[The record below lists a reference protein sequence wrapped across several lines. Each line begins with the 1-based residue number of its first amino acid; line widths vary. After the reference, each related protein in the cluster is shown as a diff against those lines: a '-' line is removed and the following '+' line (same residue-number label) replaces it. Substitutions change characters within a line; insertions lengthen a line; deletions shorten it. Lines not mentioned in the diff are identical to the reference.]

1 MANPTYNPANTFN
14 GLSYANTFGDWVV
27 ATNNLLNQN
36 NDLAANN
43 FYKGTGTMYL
53 QDGSLGLQVSN
64 NAIIGGQLQSTG
76 IGSSASIQNNLTVGG
91 QVYFSNTTT
100 SLFANGAVNVA
111 GELFAN
117 GPNTAISV
125 ANNVFVGGTTNTIT
139 LVANSSTLNVVSAN
153 TFVAANSNISSLIVG
168 STLNAN
174 TANGSLYSLIVGST
188 LNANTANGSLYSL
201 MVQGGGLTVNGTTNT
216 ITLVANSSTL
226 NVVTSNTFTS
236 NTFKSTSGNISSLV
250 VGTTL
255 NANTANGSLYSLVV
269 QGGGL
274 TVNGNFILTGTTVY
288 ASNTF
293 QLSTG
298 VSTAISSY
306 IQVARGS
313 SGANAAIRWN
323 ESSKYWD
330 ILDVGNGSYYRIL
343 TNEQINDNATNTS
356 TTLVA
361 SANSVNAVNINAS
374 AASLYAN
381 AAFIQANL
389 AFTEAN
395 SAATYANGA
404 FIQANGAFIQAN
416 GAFIQANLAF
426 TEANSA
432 ATYANGAFIQA
443 NGAFIQANL
452 AFTEANSAAS
462 YANGAFIQANGAFI
476 QANLAFT
483 EANSAA
489 SYANGAF
496 AEANAAYNQANTAS
510 SQDYTTLSTTAGVY
524 GGTTAIPVVT
534 LTANGRVSSITNTS
548 IYVPPG
554 TAIFANSG
562 QLTANASTGN
572 VLVGL
577 ANTAVTAGTYGG
589 ASVIPVH
596 TVDQFGRVT
605 AASNVNIAIASS
617 AVSGLATSAT
627 TDTTNASNINTG
639 TLAAAR
645 LPYTINQGVSTTNN
659 VQFNSLGVGTAADG
673 TAGDIVAIGN
683 ITAYYSDDNLKTKLG
698 NIQNALEMV
707 QSLNGFYYEANQTAQ
722 ELGYSVK
729 REVGVSAQE
738 VQKVLPEIVVPAP
751 IGQDYLTV
759 HYERLIPLLIEA
771 IKELK
776 AEVDQLKGK

>member
-91 QVYFSNTTT
+91 QVYLTNTTT
-100 SLFANGAVNVA
+100 SLFVSGGANIANV
-111 GELFAN
+111 LYAN

-139 LVANSSTLNVVSAN
+139 LVANSSTLNVV
-153 TFVAANSNISSLIVG
+153 
-168 STLNAN
+168 
-174 TANGSLYSLIVGST
+174 
-188 LNANTANGSLYSL
+188 
-201 MVQGGGLTVNGTTNT
+201 
-216 ITLVANSSTL
+216 
-226 NVVTSNTFTS
+226 TS

-416 GAFIQANLAF
+416 LAF

-432 ATYANGAFIQA
+432 AA
-443 NGAFIQANL
+443 
-452 AFTEANSAAS
+452 
-462 YANGAFIQANGAFI
+462 
-476 QANLAFT
+476 
-483 EANSAA
+483 
-489 SYANGAF
+489 YANGAF
-496 AEANAAYNQANTAS
+496 AQANAAYNQANTAN
-510 SQDYTTLSTTAGVY
+510 SQDYTTITTTAGTY
-524 GGTTAIPVVT
+524 GGTSAIPVIV
-534 LTANGRVSSITNTS
+534 LSANGRVSSITNTS
-548 IYVPPG
+548 ITIPSG
-554 TAIFANSG
+554 TTIIANSG
-562 QLTANASTGN
+562 QLTANSTTGN

-589 ASVIPVH
+589 ASVIPVN

-617 AVSGLATSAT
+617 AVSGLANSAT
-627 TDTTNASNINTG
+627 TDTTNASNIITG
-639 TLAAAR
+639 TLVAAR
-645 LPYTINQGVSTTNN
+645 LPYTMDQAVATTSN
-659 VQFNSLGVGTAADG
+659 VQYASLGIGTAASG
-673 TAGDIVAIGN
+673 TSGEIRATNN
-683 ITAYYSDDNLKTKLG
+683 ITAYYSSDRRFKE
-698 NIQNALEMV
+698 NIQDIPNALAAVDVIGGKLFNWTDEFLNENGGEDDYFLPKESFGVIAQDV
-707 QSLNGFYYEANQTAQ
+707 QS
-722 ELGYSVK
+722 
-729 REVGVSAQE
+729 
-738 VQKVLPEIVVPAP
+738 VLPVAVRTREDGSLAV
-751 IGQDYLTV
+751 DYEKLCA
-759 HYERLIPLLIEA
+759 LAFQA

>member
-91 QVYFSNTTT
+91 QVYLTNTTT
-100 SLFANGAVNVA
+100 SLFVSGVANIANV
-111 GELFAN
+111 LYAN

-139 LVANSSTLNVVSAN
+139 LVANSSTLNVV
-153 TFVAANSNISSLIVG
+153 
-168 STLNAN
+168 
-174 TANGSLYSLIVGST
+174 
-188 LNANTANGSLYSL
+188 
-201 MVQGGGLTVNGTTNT
+201 
-216 ITLVANSSTL
+216 
-226 NVVTSNTFTS
+226 TS

-416 GAFIQANLAF
+416 LAF

-432 ATYANGAFIQA
+432 AA
-443 NGAFIQANL
+443 
-452 AFTEANSAAS
+452 
-462 YANGAFIQANGAFI
+462 
-476 QANLAFT
+476 
-483 EANSAA
+483 
-489 SYANGAF
+489 YANGAF
-496 AEANAAYNQANTAS
+496 AQANAAYNQANTAN
-510 SQDYTTLSTTAGVY
+510 SQDYTTITTTAGTY
-524 GGTTAIPVVT
+524 GGTSAIPVIV
-534 LTANGRVSSITNTS
+534 LSANGRVSSITNTS
-548 IYVPPG
+548 ITIPSG
-554 TAIFANSG
+554 TTIIANSG
-562 QLTANASTGN
+562 QLTANSTTGN

-589 ASVIPVH
+589 ASVIPVN

-617 AVSGLATSAT
+617 VVSGLANSAT
-627 TDTTNASNINTG
+627 TDTTNASNIITG
-639 TLAAAR
+639 TLVASR
-645 LPYTINQGVSTTNN
+645 LPYTMDQAVATTSN
-659 VQFNSLGVGTAADG
+659 VQYASLGIGTAASG
-673 TAGDIVAIGN
+673 TSGEIRAVNN
-683 ITAYYSDDNLKTKLG
+683 ITAYYSSDRRFKE
-698 NIQNALEMV
+698 NIQDIPNALAAVDVIGGKLFNWTDEFLNENGGEDDYFLPKESFGVIAQDV
-707 QSLNGFYYEANQTAQ
+707 QS
-722 ELGYSVK
+722 
-729 REVGVSAQE
+729 
-738 VQKVLPEIVVPAP
+738 VLPVAVRTREDGSLAV
-751 IGQDYLTV
+751 DYEKLCA
-759 HYERLIPLLIEA
+759 LAFQA

>member
-91 QVYFSNTTT
+91 QVYLTNTTT
-100 SLFANGAVNVA
+100 SLFVSGGANIANV
-111 GELFAN
+111 LYAN

-139 LVANSSTLNVVSAN
+139 LVANSSTLNVV
-153 TFVAANSNISSLIVG
+153 
-168 STLNAN
+168 
-174 TANGSLYSLIVGST
+174 
-188 LNANTANGSLYSL
+188 
-201 MVQGGGLTVNGTTNT
+201 
-216 ITLVANSSTL
+216 
-226 NVVTSNTFTS
+226 TS

-416 GAFIQANLAF
+416 LAF

-432 ATYANGAFIQA
+432 AA
-443 NGAFIQANL
+443 
-452 AFTEANSAAS
+452 
-462 YANGAFIQANGAFI
+462 
-476 QANLAFT
+476 
-483 EANSAA
+483 
-489 SYANGAF
+489 YANGAF
-496 AEANAAYNQANTAS
+496 AQANAAYNQANTAN
-510 SQDYTTLSTTAGVY
+510 SQDYTTITTTAGTY
-524 GGTTAIPVVT
+524 GGTSAIPVIV
-534 LTANGRVSSITNTS
+534 LSANGRVSSITNTS
-548 IYVPPG
+548 ITIPSG
-554 TAIFANSG
+554 TTIIANSG
-562 QLTANASTGN
+562 QLTANSTTGN

-589 ASVIPVH
+589 ASVIPVN

-617 AVSGLATSAT
+617 AVSGLANSAT
-627 TDTTNASNINTG
+627 TDTTNASNIITG
-639 TLAAAR
+639 TLVAAR
-645 LPYTINQGVSTTNN
+645 LPYTMDQAVATTSN
-659 VQFNSLGVGTAADG
+659 VQYASLGIGTAASG
-673 TAGDIVAIGN
+673 TSGEIRATNN
-683 ITAYYSDDNLKTKLG
+683 ITAYYSSDRKFKE
-698 NIQNALEMV
+698 NIQDIPNALAAVDVIGGKLFNWTDEFLNENGGEDDYFLPKESFGVIAQDV
-707 QSLNGFYYEANQTAQ
+707 QS
-722 ELGYSVK
+722 
-729 REVGVSAQE
+729 
-738 VQKVLPEIVVPAP
+738 VLPVAVRTREDGSLAV
-751 IGQDYLTV
+751 DYEKLCA
-759 HYERLIPLLIEA
+759 LAFQA

>member
-1 MANPTYNPANTFN
+1 MANPTYNPANTFPI
-14 GLSYANTFGDWVV
+14 LSYANTFGDWAV

-43 FYKGTGTMYL
+43 FYKGAGTLYL
-53 QDGSLGLQVSN
+53 NDNTLGLSVSN
-64 NAIIGGQLQSTG
+64 NAIFGGQLQSTG
-76 IGSSASIQNNLTVGG
+76 VGSSASIQNNLTVGG
-91 QVYFSNTTT
+91 QVYLTNTTT
-100 SLFANGAVNVA
+100 SLFVSGVANIANV
-111 GELFAN
+111 LYAN

-139 LVANSSTLNVVSAN
+139 LVANSSTLNVV
-153 TFVAANSNISSLIVG
+153 
-168 STLNAN
+168 
-174 TANGSLYSLIVGST
+174 
-188 LNANTANGSLYSL
+188 
-201 MVQGGGLTVNGTTNT
+201 
-216 ITLVANSSTL
+216 
-226 NVVTSNTFTS
+226 TSNTFTS
-236 NTFKSTSGNISSLV
+236 NTFNSTSGNISSLV

-298 VSTAISSY
+298 ISTAISSY

-404 FIQANGAFIQAN
+404 FIQAN
-416 GAFIQANLAF
+416 LAF

-432 ATYANGAFIQA
+432 AAYANV
-443 NGAFIQANL
+443 
-452 AFTEANSAAS
+452 
-462 YANGAFIQANGAFI
+462 
-476 QANLAFT
+476 
-483 EANSAA
+483 
-489 SYANGAF
+489 AF
-496 AEANAAYNQANTAS
+496 AQANAAYNQANTAN
-510 SQDYTTLSTTAGVY
+510 SQDYTTITTTAGTY
-524 GGTTAIPVVT
+524 GGTSAIPVIV
-534 LTANGRVSSITNTS
+534 LSANGRVSSITNTS
-548 IYVPPG
+548 ITIPSG
-554 TAIFANSG
+554 TTIIANSG
-562 QLTANASTGN
+562 QLTANSTTGN

-589 ASVIPVH
+589 ASVIPVN

-617 AVSGLATSAT
+617 AVSGLANSAT
-627 TDTTNASNINTG
+627 TDTTNASNIITG
-639 TLAAAR
+639 TLVAAR
-645 LPYTINQGVSTTNN
+645 LPYTMDQAVATTSN
-659 VQFNSLGVGTAADG
+659 VQHASLGIGTAASG
-673 TAGDIVAIGN
+673 TSGEIRAVNN
-683 ITAYYSDDNLKTKLG
+683 ITAYYSSDRRFKE
-698 NIQNALEMV
+698 NIQDIPNALAAVDVIGGKLFNWTDEFLNENGGEDDYFLPKESFGVIAQDV
-707 QSLNGFYYEANQTAQ
+707 QS
-722 ELGYSVK
+722 
-729 REVGVSAQE
+729 
-738 VQKVLPEIVVPAP
+738 VLPVAVRTREDGSLAV
-751 IGQDYLTV
+751 DYEKLCA
-759 HYERLIPLLIEA
+759 LAFQA

>member
-1 MANPTYNPANTFN
+1 MANPTYNPANTFPI
-14 GLSYANTFGDWVV
+14 LSYANTFGDWAV

-53 QDGSLGLQVSN
+53 QDSTLGLSVSN
-64 NAIIGGQLQSTG
+64 NATIGGQLQSSG
-76 IGSSASIQNNLTVGG
+76 IGSSASIQNNLSVGG

-153 TFVAANSNISSLIVG
+153 TFVANNSNISSLIVG
-168 STLNAN
+168 S
-174 TANGSLYSLIVGST
+174 
-188 LNANTANGSLYSL
+188 
-201 MVQGGGLTVNGTTNT
+201 
-216 ITLVANSSTL
+216 
-226 NVVTSNTFTS
+226 
-236 NTFKSTSGNISSLV
+236 
-250 VGTTL
+250 TL

-274 TVNGNFILTGTTVY
+274 TVNGNFILTGSTVY

-298 VSTAISSY
+298 VSTAITSY

-313 SGANAAIRWN
+313 SGANASIRWN

-330 ILDVGNGSYYRIL
+330 ILDVTNSTYYRIL
-343 TNEQINDNATNTS
+343 TNQQINDTITNTS

-361 SANSVNAVNINAS
+361 TANSVNAVNINAS

-395 SAATYANGA
+395 SAAT
-404 FIQANGAFIQAN
+404 
-416 GAFIQANLAF
+416 
-426 TEANSA
+426 
-432 ATYANGAFIQA
+432 
-443 NGAFIQANL
+443 
-452 AFTEANSAAS
+452 

-524 GGTTAIPVVT
+524 GGATAIPVVT

-627 TDTTNASNINTG
+627 TDTTNASNIITG
-639 TLAAAR
+639 TLVAAR
-645 LPYTINQGVSTTNN
+645 LPYTMDQAVATTSN
-659 VQFNSLGVGTAADG
+659 VQHASLGIGTAASG
-673 TAGDIVAIGN
+673 TSGEIRAANN
-683 ITAYYSDDNLKTKLG
+683 ITAYYSSDRRFKE
-698 NIQNALEMV
+698 NIQDIPNALAAVDVIGGKLFDWTDEFLNANGGEDDYFLPKESFGVIAQDV
-707 QSLNGFYYEANQTAQ
+707 QS
-722 ELGYSVK
+722 
-729 REVGVSAQE
+729 
-738 VQKVLPEIVVPAP
+738 VLPVAVRTREDGSLAV
-751 IGQDYLTV
+751 DYEKLCA
-759 HYERLIPLLIEA
+759 LAFQA

>member
-1 MANPTYNPANTFN
+1 LFVSGGANIANV
-14 GLSYANTFGDWVV
+14 LY
-27 ATNNLLNQN
+27 
-36 NDLAANN
+36 
-43 FYKGTGTMYL
+43 
-53 QDGSLGLQVSN
+53 
-64 NAIIGGQLQSTG
+64 
-76 IGSSASIQNNLTVGG
+76 
-91 QVYFSNTTT
+91 
-100 SLFANGAVNVA
+100 
-111 GELFAN
+111 AN

-139 LVANSSTLNVVSAN
+139 LVANSSTLNVV
-153 TFVAANSNISSLIVG
+153 
-168 STLNAN
+168 
-174 TANGSLYSLIVGST
+174 
-188 LNANTANGSLYSL
+188 
-201 MVQGGGLTVNGTTNT
+201 
-216 ITLVANSSTL
+216 
-226 NVVTSNTFTS
+226 TS

-274 TVNGNFILTGTTVY
+274 TVNGNFILTGATVY

-361 SANSVNAVNINAS
+361 SANSVNAVNINAY

-404 FIQANGAFIQAN
+404 FIQAN
-416 GAFIQANLAF
+416 LAF

-432 ATYANGAFIQA
+432 AA
-443 NGAFIQANL
+443 
-452 AFTEANSAAS
+452 
-462 YANGAFIQANGAFI
+462 
-476 QANLAFT
+476 
-483 EANSAA
+483 
-489 SYANGAF
+489 YANGAF
-496 AEANAAYNQANTAS
+496 AQANAAYNQANTAN
-510 SQDYTTLSTTAGVY
+510 SQDYTTITTTAGTY
-524 GGTTAIPVVT
+524 GGTSAIPVIV
-534 LTANGRVSSITNTS
+534 LSANGRVSSITNTS
-548 IYVPPG
+548 ITIPSG
-554 TAIFANSG
+554 TTIIANSG
-562 QLTANASTGN
+562 QLTANSTTGN

-589 ASVIPVH
+589 ASVIPVN

-617 AVSGLATSAT
+617 AVSGLANSAT
-627 TDTTNASNINTG
+627 TDTTNASNIITG
-639 TLAAAR
+639 TLVAAR
-645 LPYTINQGVSTTNN
+645 LPYTMDQAVATTSN
-659 VQFNSLGVGTAADG
+659 VQHASLGIGTAASG
-673 TAGDIVAIGN
+673 TTGEIRATNN
-683 ITAYYSDDNLKTKLG
+683 ITAYYSSDRRFKE
-698 NIQNALEMV
+698 NIQDIPNALAAVDVIGGKLFNWTDEFLNENGGEDDYFLPKESFGVIAQDV
-707 QSLNGFYYEANQTAQ
+707 QS
-722 ELGYSVK
+722 
-729 REVGVSAQE
+729 
-738 VQKVLPEIVVPAP
+738 VLPVAVRTREDGSLAV
-751 IGQDYLTV
+751 DYEKLCA
-759 HYERLIPLLIEA
+759 LAFQA

>member
-91 QVYFSNTTT
+91 QVYLTNTTT
-100 SLFANGAVNVA
+100 SLFVSGGANIANV
-111 GELFAN
+111 LYAN

-125 ANNVFVGGTTNTIT
+125 ANNVFVGGTTNTIN
-139 LVANSSTLNVVSAN
+139 LVANSSTFNVV
-153 TFVAANSNISSLIVG
+153 
-168 STLNAN
+168 
-174 TANGSLYSLIVGST
+174 
-188 LNANTANGSLYSL
+188 
-201 MVQGGGLTVNGTTNT
+201 
-216 ITLVANSSTL
+216 
-226 NVVTSNTFTS
+226 TS

-274 TVNGNFILTGTTVY
+274 TVNGNFILTGATVY

-361 SANSVNAVNINAS
+361 SANSVNAVNINAY

-404 FIQANGAFIQAN
+404 FIQAN
-416 GAFIQANLAF
+416 LAF

-432 ATYANGAFIQA
+432 AA
-443 NGAFIQANL
+443 
-452 AFTEANSAAS
+452 
-462 YANGAFIQANGAFI
+462 
-476 QANLAFT
+476 
-483 EANSAA
+483 
-489 SYANGAF
+489 YANGAF
-496 AEANAAYNQANTAS
+496 AQANAAYNQANTAN
-510 SQDYTTLSTTAGVY
+510 SQDYTTITTTAGTY
-524 GGTTAIPVVT
+524 GGTSAIPVIV
-534 LTANGRVSSITNTS
+534 LSANGRVSSITNTS
-548 IYVPPG
+548 ITIPSG
-554 TAIFANSG
+554 TTIIANSG
-562 QLTANASTGN
+562 QLTANSTTGN

-589 ASVIPVH
+589 ASVIPVN

-617 AVSGLATSAT
+617 AVSGLANSAT
-627 TDTTNASNINTG
+627 TDTTNASNIITG
-639 TLAAAR
+639 TLVAAR
-645 LPYTINQGVSTTNN
+645 LPYTMDQAVATTSN
-659 VQFNSLGVGTAADG
+659 VQHASLGIGTAASG
-673 TAGDIVAIGN
+673 TSGEIRATNN
-683 ITAYYSDDNLKTKLG
+683 ITAYYSSDRRFKE
-698 NIQNALEMV
+698 NIQDIPNALAAVDVIGGKLFNWTDEFLNENGGEDDYFLPKESFGVIAQDV
-707 QSLNGFYYEANQTAQ
+707 QS
-722 ELGYSVK
+722 
-729 REVGVSAQE
+729 
-738 VQKVLPEIVVPAP
+738 VLPVAVRTREDGSLAV
-751 IGQDYLTV
+751 DYEKLCA
-759 HYERLIPLLIEA
+759 LAFQA

>member
-1 MANPTYNPANTFN
+1 MANPTYNPANTFPI
-14 GLSYANTFGDWVV
+14 LSYANTFGDWAV

-91 QVYFSNTTT
+91 QVYLTNTTT
-100 SLFANGAVNVA
+100 SLFVSGGANIANV
-111 GELFAN
+111 LYAN

-139 LVANSSTLNVVSAN
+139 LVANSSTLNVV
-153 TFVAANSNISSLIVG
+153 
-168 STLNAN
+168 
-174 TANGSLYSLIVGST
+174 
-188 LNANTANGSLYSL
+188 
-201 MVQGGGLTVNGTTNT
+201 
-216 ITLVANSSTL
+216 
-226 NVVTSNTFTS
+226 TS

-416 GAFIQANLAF
+416 LAF

-432 ATYANGAFIQA
+432 AA
-443 NGAFIQANL
+443 
-452 AFTEANSAAS
+452 
-462 YANGAFIQANGAFI
+462 
-476 QANLAFT
+476 
-483 EANSAA
+483 
-489 SYANGAF
+489 YANGAF
-496 AEANAAYNQANTAS
+496 AQANAAYNQANTAN
-510 SQDYTTLSTTAGVY
+510 SQDYTTITTTAGTY
-524 GGTTAIPVVT
+524 GGTSAIPVIV
-534 LTANGRVSSITNTS
+534 LSANGRVSSITNTS
-548 IYVPPG
+548 ITIPSG
-554 TAIFANSG
+554 TTIIANSG
-562 QLTANASTGN
+562 QLTANSTTGN

-589 ASVIPVH
+589 ASVIPVN

-617 AVSGLATSAT
+617 AVSGLASSAT
-627 TDTTNASNINTG
+627 TDTTNASNIITG
-639 TLAAAR
+639 TLVAAR
-645 LPYTINQGVSTTNN
+645 LPYTMDQAVATTSN
-659 VQFNSLGVGTAADG
+659 VQYASLGIGTAASG
-673 TAGDIVAIGN
+673 TSGEIRAVNN
-683 ITAYYSDDNLKTKLG
+683 ITAYYSSDRKFKE
-698 NIQNALEMV
+698 NIQDIPNALAAVDVIGGKLFNWTDEFLNENGGEDDYFLPKESFGVIAQDV
-707 QSLNGFYYEANQTAQ
+707 QS
-722 ELGYSVK
+722 
-729 REVGVSAQE
+729 
-738 VQKVLPEIVVPAP
+738 VLPVAVRTREDGSLAV
-751 IGQDYLTV
+751 DYEKLCA
-759 HYERLIPLLIEA
+759 LAFQA

>member
-91 QVYFSNTTT
+91 QVYLTNTTT
-100 SLFANGAVNVA
+100 SLFVSGGANIANV
-111 GELFAN
+111 LYAN

-125 ANNVFVGGTTNTIT
+125 TNNVFVGGTTNTIT
-139 LVANSSTLNVVSAN
+139 LVANSSTLNVV
-153 TFVAANSNISSLIVG
+153 
-168 STLNAN
+168 
-174 TANGSLYSLIVGST
+174 
-188 LNANTANGSLYSL
+188 
-201 MVQGGGLTVNGTTNT
+201 
-216 ITLVANSSTL
+216 
-226 NVVTSNTFTS
+226 TSNA
-236 NTFKSTSGNISSLV
+236 FKSTSGNISSLV

-416 GAFIQANLAF
+416 LAF

-432 ATYANGAFIQA
+432 AA
-443 NGAFIQANL
+443 
-452 AFTEANSAAS
+452 
-462 YANGAFIQANGAFI
+462 
-476 QANLAFT
+476 
-483 EANSAA
+483 
-489 SYANGAF
+489 YANGAF
-496 AEANAAYNQANTAS
+496 AQANAAYNQANTAN
-510 SQDYTTLSTTAGVY
+510 SQDYTTITTTAGTY
-524 GGTTAIPVVT
+524 GGTSAIPVIV
-534 LTANGRVSSITNTS
+534 LSANGRVSSITNTS
-548 IYVPPG
+548 ITIPSG
-554 TAIFANSG
+554 TTIIANSG
-562 QLTANASTGN
+562 QLTANSTTGN

-589 ASVIPVH
+589 ASVIPVN

-617 AVSGLATSAT
+617 AVSGLANSAT
-627 TDTTNASNINTG
+627 TDTTNASNIITG
-639 TLAAAR
+639 TLVAAR
-645 LPYTINQGVSTTNN
+645 LPYTMDQAVATTSN
-659 VQFNSLGVGTAADG
+659 VQHASLGIGTAASG
-673 TAGDIVAIGN
+673 TSGEIRAVNN
-683 ITAYYSDDNLKTKLG
+683 ITAYYSSDRKFKE
-698 NIQNALEMV
+698 NIQDIPNALAAVDVIGGKLFNWTDEFLNENGGEDDYFLPKESFGVIAQDV
-707 QSLNGFYYEANQTAQ
+707 QS
-722 ELGYSVK
+722 
-729 REVGVSAQE
+729 
-738 VQKVLPEIVVPAP
+738 VLPVAVRTREDGSLAV
-751 IGQDYLTV
+751 DYEKLCA
-759 HYERLIPLLIEA
+759 LAFQA

>member
-91 QVYFSNTTT
+91 QVYLTNTTT
-100 SLFANGAVNVA
+100 SLFVSGVANIANV
-111 GELFAN
+111 LYAN

-139 LVANSSTLNVVSAN
+139 LVANSSTLNVV
-153 TFVAANSNISSLIVG
+153 
-168 STLNAN
+168 
-174 TANGSLYSLIVGST
+174 
-188 LNANTANGSLYSL
+188 
-201 MVQGGGLTVNGTTNT
+201 
-216 ITLVANSSTL
+216 
-226 NVVTSNTFTS
+226 TS

-416 GAFIQANLAF
+416 LAF

-432 ATYANGAFIQA
+432 AA
-443 NGAFIQANL
+443 
-452 AFTEANSAAS
+452 
-462 YANGAFIQANGAFI
+462 
-476 QANLAFT
+476 
-483 EANSAA
+483 
-489 SYANGAF
+489 YANGAF
-496 AEANAAYNQANTAS
+496 AQANAAYNQANTAN
-510 SQDYTTLSTTAGVY
+510 SQDYTTITTTAGTY
-524 GGTTAIPVVT
+524 GGTSAIPVIV
-534 LTANGRVSSITNTS
+534 LSANGRVSSITNTS
-548 IYVPPG
+548 ITIPSG
-554 TAIFANSG
+554 TTIIANSG
-562 QLTANASTGN
+562 QLTANSTTGN

-589 ASVIPVH
+589 ASVIPVN

-617 AVSGLATSAT
+617 AVSGLANSAT
-627 TDTTNASNINTG
+627 TDTTNASNIITG
-639 TLAAAR
+639 TLVAAR
-645 LPYTINQGVSTTNN
+645 LPYTMDQAVATTSN
-659 VQFNSLGVGTAADG
+659 VQYASLGIGTAASG
-673 TAGDIVAIGN
+673 TSGEIRAVNN
-683 ITAYYSDDNLKTKLG
+683 ITAYYSSDRRFKE
-698 NIQNALEMV
+698 NIQDIPNALAAVDVIGGKLFNWTDEFLNENGGEDDYFLPKESFGVIAQDV
-707 QSLNGFYYEANQTAQ
+707 QS
-722 ELGYSVK
+722 
-729 REVGVSAQE
+729 
-738 VQKVLPEIVVPAP
+738 VLPVAVRTREDGSLAV
-751 IGQDYLTV
+751 DYEKLCA
-759 HYERLIPLLIEA
+759 LAFQA

>member
-1 MANPTYNPANTFN
+1 MANPTYNPANTFPI
-14 GLSYANTFGDWVV
+14 LSYANTFGDWAV

-91 QVYFSNTTT
+91 QVYLTNTTT
-100 SLFANGAVNVA
+100 SLFVSGGANIANV
-111 GELFAN
+111 LYAN

-139 LVANSSTLNVVSAN
+139 LVANSSTLNVV
-153 TFVAANSNISSLIVG
+153 
-168 STLNAN
+168 
-174 TANGSLYSLIVGST
+174 
-188 LNANTANGSLYSL
+188 
-201 MVQGGGLTVNGTTNT
+201 
-216 ITLVANSSTL
+216 
-226 NVVTSNTFTS
+226 TS

-416 GAFIQANLAF
+416 LAF

-432 ATYANGAFIQA
+432 AA
-443 NGAFIQANL
+443 
-452 AFTEANSAAS
+452 
-462 YANGAFIQANGAFI
+462 
-476 QANLAFT
+476 
-483 EANSAA
+483 
-489 SYANGAF
+489 YANGAF
-496 AEANAAYNQANTAS
+496 AQANAAYNQANTAN
-510 SQDYTTLSTTAGVY
+510 SQDYTTITTTAGTY
-524 GGTTAIPVVT
+524 GGTSAIPVIV
-534 LTANGRVSSITNTS
+534 LSANGRVSSITNTS
-548 IYVPPG
+548 ITIPPG
-554 TAIFANSG
+554 TTIIANSG
-562 QLTANASTGN
+562 QLTANSTTGN

-589 ASVIPVH
+589 ASVIPVN

-617 AVSGLATSAT
+617 AVSGLASSAT
-627 TDTTNASNINTG
+627 TDTTNASNIITG
-639 TLAAAR
+639 TLVAAR
-645 LPYTINQGVSTTNN
+645 LPYTMDQAVATTSN
-659 VQFNSLGVGTAADG
+659 VQYASLGIGTAASG
-673 TAGDIVAIGN
+673 TSGEIRAVNN
-683 ITAYYSDDNLKTKLG
+683 ITAYYSSDRKFKE
-698 NIQNALEMV
+698 NIQDIPNALAAVDVIGGKLFNWTDEFLNENGGEDDYFLPKESFGVIAQDV
-707 QSLNGFYYEANQTAQ
+707 QS
-722 ELGYSVK
+722 
-729 REVGVSAQE
+729 
-738 VQKVLPEIVVPAP
+738 VLPVAVRTREDGSLAV
-751 IGQDYLTV
+751 DYEKLCA
-759 HYERLIPLLIEA
+759 LAFQA

>member
-91 QVYFSNTTT
+91 QVYLTNTTT
-100 SLFANGAVNVA
+100 SLFVSGVANIANV
-111 GELFAN
+111 LYAN

-139 LVANSSTLNVVSAN
+139 LVANSSTLNVV
-153 TFVAANSNISSLIVG
+153 
-168 STLNAN
+168 
-174 TANGSLYSLIVGST
+174 
-188 LNANTANGSLYSL
+188 
-201 MVQGGGLTVNGTTNT
+201 
-216 ITLVANSSTL
+216 
-226 NVVTSNTFTS
+226 TS

-416 GAFIQANLAF
+416 LAF

-432 ATYANGAFIQA
+432 AA
-443 NGAFIQANL
+443 
-452 AFTEANSAAS
+452 
-462 YANGAFIQANGAFI
+462 
-476 QANLAFT
+476 
-483 EANSAA
+483 
-489 SYANGAF
+489 YANGAF
-496 AEANAAYNQANTAS
+496 AQANAAYNQANTAN
-510 SQDYTTLSTTAGVY
+510 SQDYTTITTTAGTY
-524 GGTTAIPVVT
+524 GGTSAIPVIV
-534 LTANGRVSSITNTS
+534 LSANGRVSSITNTS
-548 IYVPPG
+548 ITIPSG
-554 TAIFANSG
+554 TTIIANSG
-562 QLTANASTGN
+562 QLTANSTTGN

-589 ASVIPVH
+589 ASVIPVN
-596 TVDQFGRVT
+596 TVDHFGRVT

-617 AVSGLATSAT
+617 AVSGLANSAT
-627 TDTTNASNINTG
+627 TDTTNASNIITG
-639 TLAAAR
+639 TLVAAR
-645 LPYTINQGVSTTNN
+645 LPYTMDQAVATTSN
-659 VQFNSLGVGTAADG
+659 VQYASLGIGTAASG
-673 TAGDIVAIGN
+673 TSGEIRAVNN
-683 ITAYYSDDNLKTKLG
+683 ITAYYSSDRRFKE
-698 NIQNALEMV
+698 NIQDIPNALAAVDVIGGKLFNWTDEFLNENGGEDDYFLPKESFGVIAQDV
-707 QSLNGFYYEANQTAQ
+707 QS
-722 ELGYSVK
+722 
-729 REVGVSAQE
+729 
-738 VQKVLPEIVVPAP
+738 VLPVAVRTREDGSLAV
-751 IGQDYLTV
+751 DYEKLCA
-759 HYERLIPLLIEA
+759 LAFQA

>member
-76 IGSSASIQNNLTVGG
+76 IGSSVSIQNNLTVGG
-91 QVYFSNTTT
+91 QVYLTNTTT
-100 SLFANGAVNVA
+100 SLFVSGGANIANV
-111 GELFAN
+111 LYAN

-139 LVANSSTLNVVSAN
+139 LVANSSTLNVV
-153 TFVAANSNISSLIVG
+153 
-168 STLNAN
+168 
-174 TANGSLYSLIVGST
+174 
-188 LNANTANGSLYSL
+188 
-201 MVQGGGLTVNGTTNT
+201 
-216 ITLVANSSTL
+216 
-226 NVVTSNTFTS
+226 TS

-416 GAFIQANLAF
+416 LAF

-432 ATYANGAFIQA
+432 AA
-443 NGAFIQANL
+443 
-452 AFTEANSAAS
+452 
-462 YANGAFIQANGAFI
+462 
-476 QANLAFT
+476 
-483 EANSAA
+483 
-489 SYANGAF
+489 YANGAF
-496 AEANAAYNQANTAS
+496 AQANAAYNQANTAN
-510 SQDYTTLSTTAGVY
+510 SQDYTTITTTAGTY
-524 GGTTAIPVVT
+524 GGTSAIPVIV
-534 LTANGRVSSITNTS
+534 LSANGRVSSITNTS
-548 IYVPPG
+548 ITIPSG
-554 TAIFANSG
+554 TTIIANSG
-562 QLTANASTGN
+562 QLTANSTTGN

-589 ASVIPVH
+589 ASVIPVN

-617 AVSGLATSAT
+617 AVSGLANSAT
-627 TDTTNASNINTG
+627 TDTTNASNIITG
-639 TLAAAR
+639 TLVAAR
-645 LPYTINQGVSTTNN
+645 LPYTMDQAVATTSN
-659 VQFNSLGVGTAADG
+659 VQYASLGIGTAASG
-673 TAGDIVAIGN
+673 TSGEIRATNN
-683 ITAYYSDDNLKTKLG
+683 ITAYYSSDRRFKE
-698 NIQNALEMV
+698 NIQDIPNALAAVDVIGGKLFNWTDEFLNENGGEDDYFLPKESFGVIAQDV
-707 QSLNGFYYEANQTAQ
+707 QS
-722 ELGYSVK
+722 
-729 REVGVSAQE
+729 
-738 VQKVLPEIVVPAP
+738 VLPVAVRTREDGSLAV
-751 IGQDYLTV
+751 DYEKLCA
-759 HYERLIPLLIEA
+759 LAFQA

>member
-76 IGSSASIQNNLTVGG
+76 IGSSVSIQNNLTVGG
-91 QVYFSNTTT
+91 QVYLTNTTT
-100 SLFANGAVNVA
+100 SLFVSGGANIANV
-111 GELFAN
+111 LYAN

-139 LVANSSTLNVVSAN
+139 LVANSSTLNVV
-153 TFVAANSNISSLIVG
+153 
-168 STLNAN
+168 
-174 TANGSLYSLIVGST
+174 
-188 LNANTANGSLYSL
+188 
-201 MVQGGGLTVNGTTNT
+201 
-216 ITLVANSSTL
+216 
-226 NVVTSNTFTS
+226 TS

-416 GAFIQANLAF
+416 LAF

-432 ATYANGAFIQA
+432 AA
-443 NGAFIQANL
+443 
-452 AFTEANSAAS
+452 
-462 YANGAFIQANGAFI
+462 
-476 QANLAFT
+476 
-483 EANSAA
+483 
-489 SYANGAF
+489 YANGAF
-496 AEANAAYNQANTAS
+496 AQANAAYNQANTAN
-510 SQDYTTLSTTAGVY
+510 SQDYTTITTTAGTY
-524 GGTTAIPVVT
+524 GGTSAIPVIV
-534 LTANGRVSSITNTS
+534 LSANGRVSSITNTS
-548 IYVPPG
+548 ITIPSG
-554 TAIFANSG
+554 TTIIANSG
-562 QLTANASTGN
+562 QLTANSTTGN

-589 ASVIPVH
+589 ASVIPVN

-617 AVSGLATSAT
+617 AVSGLANSAT
-627 TDTTNASNINTG
+627 TDTTNASNIITG
-639 TLAAAR
+639 TLVAAR
-645 LPYTINQGVSTTNN
+645 LPYTMDQAVATTSN
-659 VQFNSLGVGTAADG
+659 VQYASLGIGTAASG
-673 TAGDIVAIGN
+673 TSGEIRAVNN
-683 ITAYYSDDNLKTKLG
+683 ITAYYSSDRKFKE
-698 NIQNALEMV
+698 NIQDIPNALAAVDVIGGKLFNWTDEFLNENGGEDDYFLPKESFGVIAQDV
-707 QSLNGFYYEANQTAQ
+707 QS
-722 ELGYSVK
+722 
-729 REVGVSAQE
+729 
-738 VQKVLPEIVVPAP
+738 VLPVAVRTREDGSLAV
-751 IGQDYLTV
+751 DYEKLCA
-759 HYERLIPLLIEA
+759 LAFQA

>member
-1 MANPTYNPANTFN
+1 MANPTYNPANTFPI
-14 GLSYANTFGDWVV
+14 LSYANTFGDWAV

-91 QVYFSNTTT
+91 QVYLTNTTT
-100 SLFANGAVNVA
+100 SLFVSGGANIANV
-111 GELFAN
+111 LYAN

-139 LVANSSTLNVVSAN
+139 LVANSSTLNVV
-153 TFVAANSNISSLIVG
+153 
-168 STLNAN
+168 
-174 TANGSLYSLIVGST
+174 
-188 LNANTANGSLYSL
+188 
-201 MVQGGGLTVNGTTNT
+201 
-216 ITLVANSSTL
+216 
-226 NVVTSNTFTS
+226 TS

-416 GAFIQANLAF
+416 LAF

-432 ATYANGAFIQA
+432 AA
-443 NGAFIQANL
+443 
-452 AFTEANSAAS
+452 
-462 YANGAFIQANGAFI
+462 
-476 QANLAFT
+476 
-483 EANSAA
+483 
-489 SYANGAF
+489 YANGAF
-496 AEANAAYNQANTAS
+496 AQANAAYNQANTAN
-510 SQDYTTLSTTAGVY
+510 SQDYTTITTTAGTY
-524 GGTTAIPVVT
+524 GGTSAIPVIV
-534 LTANGRVSSITNTS
+534 LSANGRVSSITNTS
-548 IYVPPG
+548 ITIPSG
-554 TAIFANSG
+554 TIIIANSG
-562 QLTANASTGN
+562 QLTANSTTGN

-589 ASVIPVH
+589 ASVIPVN

-617 AVSGLATSAT
+617 AVSGLANSAT
-627 TDTTNASNINTG
+627 TDTTNASNIITG
-639 TLAAAR
+639 TLVAAR
-645 LPYTINQGVSTTNN
+645 LPYTMDQAVATTSN
-659 VQFNSLGVGTAADG
+659 VQHASLGIGTAASG
-673 TAGDIVAIGN
+673 TSGEIRAVNN
-683 ITAYYSDDNLKTKLG
+683 ITAYYSSDRRFKE
-698 NIQNALEMV
+698 NIQDIPNALAAVDVIGGKIFNWTDEFLNENGGEDDYFLPKESFGVIAQDV
-707 QSLNGFYYEANQTAQ
+707 QS
-722 ELGYSVK
+722 
-729 REVGVSAQE
+729 
-738 VQKVLPEIVVPAP
+738 VLPVAVRTREDGSLAV
-751 IGQDYLTV
+751 DYEKLCA
-759 HYERLIPLLIEA
+759 LAFQA

>member
-91 QVYFSNTTT
+91 QVYLTNTTT
-100 SLFANGAVNVA
+100 SLFVSGVANIANV
-111 GELFAN
+111 LYAN

-139 LVANSSTLNVVSAN
+139 LVANSSTLNVV
-153 TFVAANSNISSLIVG
+153 
-168 STLNAN
+168 
-174 TANGSLYSLIVGST
+174 
-188 LNANTANGSLYSL
+188 
-201 MVQGGGLTVNGTTNT
+201 
-216 ITLVANSSTL
+216 
-226 NVVTSNTFTS
+226 TS

-416 GAFIQANLAF
+416 LAF

-432 ATYANGAFIQA
+432 AA
-443 NGAFIQANL
+443 
-452 AFTEANSAAS
+452 
-462 YANGAFIQANGAFI
+462 
-476 QANLAFT
+476 
-483 EANSAA
+483 
-489 SYANGAF
+489 YANGAF
-496 AEANAAYNQANTAS
+496 AQANAAYNQANTAN
-510 SQDYTTLSTTAGVY
+510 SQDYTTITTTAGTY
-524 GGTTAIPVVT
+524 GGTSAIPVIV
-534 LTANGRVSSITNTS
+534 LSANGRVSSITNTS
-548 IYVPPG
+548 ITIPSG
-554 TAIFANSG
+554 TTIIANSG
-562 QLTANASTGN
+562 QLTANSTTGN

-589 ASVIPVH
+589 ASVIPVN
-596 TVDQFGRVT
+596 TVDHFGRVT

-617 AVSGLATSAT
+617 AVSGLANSAT
-627 TDTTNASNINTG
+627 TDTTNASNIITG
-639 TLAAAR
+639 TLVAAI
-645 LPYTINQGVSTTNN
+645 LPYTMDQAVATTSN
-659 VQFNSLGVGTAADG
+659 VQYASLGIGTAASG
-673 TAGDIVAIGN
+673 TSGEIRAVNN
-683 ITAYYSDDNLKTKLG
+683 ITAYYSSDRRFKE
-698 NIQNALEMV
+698 NIQDIPNALAAVDVIGGKLFNWTDEFLNENGGEDDYFLPKESFGVIAQDV
-707 QSLNGFYYEANQTAQ
+707 QS
-722 ELGYSVK
+722 
-729 REVGVSAQE
+729 
-738 VQKVLPEIVVPAP
+738 VLPVAVRTREDGSLAV
-751 IGQDYLTV
+751 DYEKLCA
-759 HYERLIPLLIEA
+759 LAFQA

>member
-91 QVYFSNTTT
+91 QVYLTNTTT
-100 SLFANGAVNVA
+100 SLFVSGVANIANV
-111 GELFAN
+111 LYAN

-139 LVANSSTLNVVSAN
+139 LVANSSTLNVV
-153 TFVAANSNISSLIVG
+153 
-168 STLNAN
+168 
-174 TANGSLYSLIVGST
+174 
-188 LNANTANGSLYSL
+188 
-201 MVQGGGLTVNGTTNT
+201 
-216 ITLVANSSTL
+216 
-226 NVVTSNTFTS
+226 TS

-416 GAFIQANLAF
+416 LAF

-432 ATYANGAFIQA
+432 AA
-443 NGAFIQANL
+443 
-452 AFTEANSAAS
+452 
-462 YANGAFIQANGAFI
+462 
-476 QANLAFT
+476 
-483 EANSAA
+483 
-489 SYANGAF
+489 YANGAF
-496 AEANAAYNQANTAS
+496 AQANAAYNQANTAN
-510 SQDYTTLSTTAGVY
+510 SQDYTTITTTAGTY
-524 GGTTAIPVVT
+524 GGTSAIPVIV
-534 LTANGRVSSITNTS
+534 LSANGRVSSITNTS
-548 IYVPPG
+548 ITIPSG
-554 TAIFANSG
+554 TTIIANSG
-562 QLTANASTGN
+562 QLTANSTTGN

-589 ASVIPVH
+589 ASVIPVN
-596 TVDQFGRVT
+596 TVDHFGRVT

-617 AVSGLATSAT
+617 AVSGLANSAT
-627 TDTTNASNINTG
+627 TDTTNASNIITG
-639 TLAAAR
+639 TLVAAI
-645 LPYTINQGVSTTNN
+645 LPYTMDQAVSTTSN
-659 VQFNSLGVGTAADG
+659 VQYASLGIGTAASG
-673 TAGDIVAIGN
+673 TSGEIRAVNN
-683 ITAYYSDDNLKTKLG
+683 ITAYYSSDRRFKE
-698 NIQNALEMV
+698 NIQDIPNALAAVDVIGGKLFNWTDEFLNENGGEDDYFLPKESFGVIAQDV
-707 QSLNGFYYEANQTAQ
+707 QS
-722 ELGYSVK
+722 
-729 REVGVSAQE
+729 
-738 VQKVLPEIVVPAP
+738 VLPVAVRTREDGSLAV
-751 IGQDYLTV
+751 DYEKLCA
-759 HYERLIPLLIEA
+759 LAFQA

>member
-91 QVYFSNTTT
+91 QVYLTNTTT
-100 SLFANGAVNVA
+100 SLFVSGGANIANV
-111 GELFAN
+111 LYAN

-139 LVANSSTLNVVSAN
+139 LVANSSTLNVV
-153 TFVAANSNISSLIVG
+153 
-168 STLNAN
+168 
-174 TANGSLYSLIVGST
+174 
-188 LNANTANGSLYSL
+188 
-201 MVQGGGLTVNGTTNT
+201 
-216 ITLVANSSTL
+216 
-226 NVVTSNTFTS
+226 TS

-269 QGGGL
+269 QSGGL

-416 GAFIQANLAF
+416 LAF

-432 ATYANGAFIQA
+432 AA
-443 NGAFIQANL
+443 
-452 AFTEANSAAS
+452 
-462 YANGAFIQANGAFI
+462 
-476 QANLAFT
+476 
-483 EANSAA
+483 
-489 SYANGAF
+489 YANGAF
-496 AEANAAYNQANTAS
+496 AQANAAYNQANTAN
-510 SQDYTTLSTTAGVY
+510 SQDYTTITTTAGTY
-524 GGTTAIPVVT
+524 GGTSAIPVIV
-534 LTANGRVSSITNTS
+534 LSANGRVSSITNTS
-548 IYVPPG
+548 ITIPSG
-554 TAIFANSG
+554 TTIIANSG
-562 QLTANASTGN
+562 QLTANSTTGN

-589 ASVIPVH
+589 ASVIPVN

-617 AVSGLATSAT
+617 AVSGLANSAT
-627 TDTTNASNINTG
+627 TDTTNASNIITG
-639 TLAAAR
+639 TLVAAR
-645 LPYTINQGVSTTNN
+645 LPYTMDQAVATTSN
-659 VQFNSLGVGTAADG
+659 VQHASLGIGTAASG
-673 TAGDIVAIGN
+673 TSGEIRAVNN
-683 ITAYYSDDNLKTKLG
+683 ITAYYSSDRRFKE
-698 NIQNALEMV
+698 NIQDIPNALAAVDVIGGKLFNWTDEFLNENGGEDDYFLPKESFGVIAQDV
-707 QSLNGFYYEANQTAQ
+707 QS
-722 ELGYSVK
+722 
-729 REVGVSAQE
+729 
-738 VQKVLPEIVVPAP
+738 VLPVAVRTREDGSLAV
-751 IGQDYLTV
+751 DYEKLCA
-759 HYERLIPLLIEA
+759 LAFQA

>member
-91 QVYFSNTTT
+91 QVYLTNTTT
-100 SLFANGAVNVA
+100 SLFVSGVANIANV
-111 GELFAN
+111 LYAN

-139 LVANSSTLNVVSAN
+139 LVANSSTLNVV
-153 TFVAANSNISSLIVG
+153 
-168 STLNAN
+168 
-174 TANGSLYSLIVGST
+174 
-188 LNANTANGSLYSL
+188 
-201 MVQGGGLTVNGTTNT
+201 
-216 ITLVANSSTL
+216 
-226 NVVTSNTFTS
+226 TS

-416 GAFIQANLAF
+416 LAF

-432 ATYANGAFIQA
+432 AA
-443 NGAFIQANL
+443 
-452 AFTEANSAAS
+452 
-462 YANGAFIQANGAFI
+462 
-476 QANLAFT
+476 
-483 EANSAA
+483 
-489 SYANGAF
+489 YANGAF
-496 AEANAAYNQANTAS
+496 AQANAAYNQANTAN
-510 SQDYTTLSTTAGVY
+510 SQDYTTITTTAGTY
-524 GGTTAIPVVT
+524 GGTSAIPVIV
-534 LTANGRVSSITNTS
+534 LSANGRVSSITNTS
-548 IYVPPG
+548 ITIPSG
-554 TAIFANSG
+554 TTIIANSG
-562 QLTANASTGN
+562 QLTANSTTGN

-589 ASVIPVH
+589 ASVIPVN

-617 AVSGLATSAT
+617 AVSGLANSAT
-627 TDTTNASNINTG
+627 TDTTNASNIITG
-639 TLAAAR
+639 TLVAAI
-645 LPYTINQGVSTTNN
+645 LPYTMDQAVSTTSN
-659 VQFNSLGVGTAADG
+659 VQYASLGIGTAASG
-673 TAGDIVAIGN
+673 TSGEIRAVNN
-683 ITAYYSDDNLKTKLG
+683 ITAYYSSDRRFKE
-698 NIQNALEMV
+698 NIQDIPNALAAVDVIGGKLFNWTDEFLNENGGEDDYFLPKESFGVIAQDV
-707 QSLNGFYYEANQTAQ
+707 QS
-722 ELGYSVK
+722 
-729 REVGVSAQE
+729 
-738 VQKVLPEIVVPAP
+738 VLPVAVRTREDGSLAV
-751 IGQDYLTV
+751 DYEKLCA
-759 HYERLIPLLIEA
+759 LAFQA

>member
-1 MANPTYNPANTFN
+1 MANPTYNPANTFPI
-14 GLSYANTFGDWVV
+14 LSYANTFGDWAV

-43 FYKGTGTMYL
+43 FYKGAGTLYL
-53 QDGSLGLQVSN
+53 NDNTLGLSVSN
-64 NAIIGGQLQSTG
+64 NAIFGGQLQSTG
-76 IGSSASIQNNLTVGG
+76 VGSSASIQNNLTVGG
-91 QVYFSNTTT
+91 QVYLTNTTT
-100 SLFANGAVNVA
+100 SLFVSGDANIANV
-111 GELFAN
+111 LYAN

-139 LVANSSTLNVVSAN
+139 LVANSSTLNVV
-153 TFVAANSNISSLIVG
+153 
-168 STLNAN
+168 
-174 TANGSLYSLIVGST
+174 
-188 LNANTANGSLYSL
+188 
-201 MVQGGGLTVNGTTNT
+201 
-216 ITLVANSSTL
+216 
-226 NVVTSNTFTS
+226 TS

-416 GAFIQANLAF
+416 LAF

-432 ATYANGAFIQA
+432 AA
-443 NGAFIQANL
+443 
-452 AFTEANSAAS
+452 
-462 YANGAFIQANGAFI
+462 
-476 QANLAFT
+476 
-483 EANSAA
+483 
-489 SYANGAF
+489 YANGAF
-496 AEANAAYNQANTAS
+496 AQANAAYNQANTAN
-510 SQDYTTLSTTAGVY
+510 SQDYTTITTTAGTY
-524 GGTTAIPVVT
+524 GGTSAIPVIV
-534 LTANGRVSSITNTS
+534 LSANGRVSSITNTS
-548 IYVPPG
+548 ITIPSG
-554 TAIFANSG
+554 TTIIANSG
-562 QLTANASTGN
+562 QLTANSTTGN

-589 ASVIPVH
+589 ASVIPVN

-617 AVSGLATSAT
+617 AVSGLANSAT
-627 TDTTNASNINTG
+627 TDTTNASNIITG
-639 TLAAAR
+639 TLVAAR
-645 LPYTINQGVSTTNN
+645 LPYTMDQAVATTSN
-659 VQFNSLGVGTAADG
+659 VQYASLGIGTAASG
-673 TAGDIVAIGN
+673 TSGEIRAVNN
-683 ITAYYSDDNLKTKLG
+683 ITAYYSSDRRFKE
-698 NIQNALEMV
+698 NIQDIPNALAAVDVIGGKLFNWTDEFLNENGGEDDYFLPKESFGVIAQDV
-707 QSLNGFYYEANQTAQ
+707 QS
-722 ELGYSVK
+722 
-729 REVGVSAQE
+729 
-738 VQKVLPEIVVPAP
+738 VLPVAVRTREDGSLAV
-751 IGQDYLTV
+751 DYEKLCA
-759 HYERLIPLLIEA
+759 LAFQA

>member
-91 QVYFSNTTT
+91 QVYLTNTTT
-100 SLFANGAVNVA
+100 SLFVSGGANIANV
-111 GELFAN
+111 LYAN

-139 LVANSSTLNVVSAN
+139 LVANSSTLNVV
-153 TFVAANSNISSLIVG
+153 
-168 STLNAN
+168 
-174 TANGSLYSLIVGST
+174 
-188 LNANTANGSLYSL
+188 
-201 MVQGGGLTVNGTTNT
+201 
-216 ITLVANSSTL
+216 
-226 NVVTSNTFTS
+226 TS

-416 GAFIQANLAF
+416 LAF

-432 ATYANGAFIQA
+432 AA
-443 NGAFIQANL
+443 
-452 AFTEANSAAS
+452 
-462 YANGAFIQANGAFI
+462 
-476 QANLAFT
+476 
-483 EANSAA
+483 
-489 SYANGAF
+489 YANGAF
-496 AEANAAYNQANTAS
+496 AQANAAYNQANTAN
-510 SQDYTTLSTTAGVY
+510 SQDYTTITTTAGTY
-524 GGTTAIPVVT
+524 GGTSAIPVIV
-534 LTANGRVSSITNTS
+534 LSANGRVSSITNTS
-548 IYVPPG
+548 ITIPSG
-554 TAIFANSG
+554 TTIIANSG
-562 QLTANASTGN
+562 QLTANSTTGN

-589 ASVIPVH
+589 ASVIPVN

-617 AVSGLATSAT
+617 AVSGLANSAT
-627 TDTTNASNINTG
+627 TDTTNASNIITG
-639 TLAAAR
+639 TLVAAR
-645 LPYTINQGVSTTNN
+645 LPYTMDQAVATTSN
-659 VQFNSLGVGTAADG
+659 VQYASLGIGTAASG
-673 TAGDIVAIGN
+673 TSGEIRAVNN
-683 ITAYYSDDNLKTKLG
+683 ITAYYSSDRKFKE
-698 NIQNALEMV
+698 NIQDIPNALAAVDVIGGKLFNWTDEFLNENGGEDDYFLPKESFGVIAQDV
-707 QSLNGFYYEANQTAQ
+707 QS
-722 ELGYSVK
+722 
-729 REVGVSAQE
+729 
-738 VQKVLPEIVVPAP
+738 VLPVAVRTREDGSLAV
-751 IGQDYLTV
+751 DYEKLCA
-759 HYERLIPLLIEA
+759 LAFQA

>member
-91 QVYFSNTTT
+91 QVYLTNTTT
-100 SLFANGAVNVA
+100 SLFVSGVANIANV
-111 GELFAN
+111 LYAN

-139 LVANSSTLNVVSAN
+139 LVANSSTLNVV
-153 TFVAANSNISSLIVG
+153 
-168 STLNAN
+168 
-174 TANGSLYSLIVGST
+174 
-188 LNANTANGSLYSL
+188 
-201 MVQGGGLTVNGTTNT
+201 
-216 ITLVANSSTL
+216 
-226 NVVTSNTFTS
+226 TS

-416 GAFIQANLAF
+416 LAF

-432 ATYANGAFIQA
+432 AA
-443 NGAFIQANL
+443 
-452 AFTEANSAAS
+452 
-462 YANGAFIQANGAFI
+462 
-476 QANLAFT
+476 
-483 EANSAA
+483 
-489 SYANGAF
+489 YANGAF
-496 AEANAAYNQANTAS
+496 AQANAAYNQANTAN
-510 SQDYTTLSTTAGVY
+510 SQDYTTITTTAGTY
-524 GGTTAIPVVT
+524 GGTSAIPVIV
-534 LTANGRVSSITNTS
+534 LSANGRVSSITNTS
-548 IYVPPG
+548 ITIPSG
-554 TAIFANSG
+554 TTIIANSG
-562 QLTANASTGN
+562 QLTANSTTGN

-589 ASVIPVH
+589 ASVIPVN

-617 AVSGLATSAT
+617 AVSGLANSAT
-627 TDTTNASNINTG
+627 TDTTNASNIITG
-639 TLAAAR
+639 TLVAAI
-645 LPYTINQGVSTTNN
+645 LPYTMDQAVATTSN
-659 VQFNSLGVGTAADG
+659 VQYASLGIGTAASG
-673 TAGDIVAIGN
+673 TSGEIRAVNN
-683 ITAYYSDDNLKTKLG
+683 ITAYYSSDRRFKE
-698 NIQNALEMV
+698 NIQDIPNALAAVDVIGGKLFNWTDEFLNENGGEDDYFLPKESFGVIAQDV
-707 QSLNGFYYEANQTAQ
+707 QS
-722 ELGYSVK
+722 
-729 REVGVSAQE
+729 
-738 VQKVLPEIVVPAP
+738 VLPVAVRTREDGSLAV
-751 IGQDYLTV
+751 DYEKLCA
-759 HYERLIPLLIEA
+759 LAFQA